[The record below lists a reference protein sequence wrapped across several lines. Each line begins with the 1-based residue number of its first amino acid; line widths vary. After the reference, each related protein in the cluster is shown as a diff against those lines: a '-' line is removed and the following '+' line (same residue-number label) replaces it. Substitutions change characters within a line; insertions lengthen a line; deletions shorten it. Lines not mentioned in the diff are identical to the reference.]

1 MTSNSQG
8 SLESILYPG
17 SISSTYF
24 SFLISLEACAEE
36 REPENAA
43 VSWWYKLTD
52 SLKGKKTENFSFTAF
67 AVYRCYW
74 KNDGYSLCFYWS
86 YLSIFAVRILLIL
99 SRYWRRCR
107 VEDIERDR
115 VCRLRLR
122 SLRARNSVRRNSSLQ
137 CSIEIITVKRDRL
150 PTIHRP
156 KTLPIYLLI
165 LCSYIFKSIHFYIH
179 YITRLL
185 LL

>member
-8 SLESILYPG
+8 SLDSILYPG

-43 VSWWYKLTD
+43 VSWWYKLTG
-52 SLKGKKTENFSFTAF
+52 SLKGKKTENYSFTAF

-74 KNDGYSLCFYWS
+74 KNDAYSLCFYWS

-122 SLRARNSVRRNSSLQ
+122 SLRARNSVRRNSGLQ

-156 KTLPIYLLI
+156 KTLPIYL
-165 LCSYIFKSIHFYIH
+165 CIFYVHIFLKVFISIFI
-179 YITRLL
+179 I
-185 LL
+185 

>member
-17 SISSTYF
+17 SISSSYF
-24 SFLISLEACAEE
+24 LFLISLEVCAEE

-43 VSWWYKLTD
+43 VSWWYKLTG
-52 SLKGKKTENFSFTAF
+52 SLKGKKTENYSFMAF

-74 KNDGYSLCFYWS
+74 KNDAYSLCFYWS

-99 SRYWRRCR
+99 SRYWCRCR
-107 VEDIERDR
+107 VEDIERDS

-122 SLRARNSVRRNSSLQ
+122 SLRARNSVRQNSSLQ

-156 KTLPIYLLI
+156 KTLPMYL
-165 LCSYIFKSIHFYIH
+165 CIFYVHIFLKVFISIFI
-179 YITRLL
+179 I
-185 LL
+185 